1 MINNSKSIL
10 CFAVVVFLILSAI
23 EATENKNNYEVMTD
37 GEPVFKNSCLDT
49 HDNCSFWAKEGECQ
63 TNPNY
68 MLSACMKS
76 CMACSDNTTLELD
89 EFGLTV
95 AQNFEMKEI
104 LAEVE
109 NYGVAQEV
117 DFPQKKLALFVIRR
131 TISYMKVFVNAKH
144 PTHRLSNERISKCK
158 NNYPECSA
166 WASAGECE
174 TNETVMI
181 FYCGPAC
188 RLCHKIEQ
196 NWAYRK

>member
-23 EATENKNNYEVMTD
+23 EATETEVMTD
-37 GEPVFKNSCLDT
+37 GAPEFKNSCLDM
-49 HDNCSFWAKEGECQ
+49 HDQCSFWAKEGECQ

-68 MLSACMKS
+68 MLSNCMKS
-76 CMACSDNTTLELD
+76 CKVCSENASLEDFD

-95 AQNFEMKEI
+95 AQNLEMKEI
-104 LAEVE
+104 LAAVE

-117 DFPQKKLALFVIRR
+117 DFPQKKLVLFVIRR
-131 TISYMKVFVNAKH
+131 TISYMKLFVNAKH
-144 PTHRLSNERISKCK
+144 PTHRLSNESISKCK
-158 NNYPECSA
+158 NNHPDCSV
-166 WASAGECE
+166 WASHGECE

-181 FYCGPAC
+181 FNCGPAC

-196 NWAYRK
+196 N